1 MEESVM
7 SGKGKAL
14 VVLLGLALTIGLA
27 VAQKNKPWTG
37 WTLKDA
43 QKILNDSAW
52 GQTQADT
59 DTTEMMFSPA
69 ARDISS
75 MGAVNQATSV
85 YLRVRL
91 LSAKP
96 IRLAFF
102 RQVQLNPKHT
112 QEQLAQAQAF
122 VDRKY
127 DQTIVVAVTYDGTDQ
142 RYTAPYF
149 QALNT
154 AITSTLKNTTYLETK
169 GGKRNFL
176 LEYQSPAQSQDGVA
190 KFIFARI
197 VDDKPYVEL
206 KGNELRFYAE
216 LPKLMGNNQPTN
228 NRKDSNEVL
237 TINMRFK
244 IANLMYEGVLEY

>member
-1 MEESVM
+1 MC
-7 SGKGKAL
+7 GKGKAL
-14 VVLLGLALTIGLA
+14 LVLLGLALAVGVA
-27 VAQKNKPWTG
+27 VAQKNKPWTE
-37 WTLKDA
+37 WTVKDA
-43 QKILNDSAW
+43 QKILDDSAW
-52 GQTQADT
+52 GQTQTDT
-59 DTTEMMFSPA
+59 DTTEMTFSPA
-69 ARDISS
+69 SRDISS

-85 YLRVRL
+85 NVRVRL

-127 DQTIVVAVTYDGTDQ
+127 DQTIVVAVSYDGTDQ

-154 AITSTLKNTTYLETK
+154 AIASTLKNTTYLETK

-176 LEYQSPAQSQDGVA
+176 LDYQPPSQDGIA

-206 KGNELRFYAE
+206 KGSELRFYAE

-228 NRKDSNEVL
+228 NRKDSTQVL

-244 IANLMYEGVLEY
+244 IANLMYDGVLEY